1 MYIPMSALPAFD
13 FGTSQPISPWQE
25 MGAYEALWLEQG
37 ATFKTIAEKF
47 ERVSKSRPSDFVSP
61 AKALQLAEVADKK
74 IRSFTSANY
83 GVRIHGAGEYPQ
95 KIRVAKH
102 PVELLYYQ
110 GFWALSEYPSIA
122 VVGTRNP
129 SAEGIV
135 RAKKIVEGVVANK
148 IIPVSGLAR
157 GVDSVVHETA
167 LRLKAPTIAVIGT
180 PISMTY
186 PKENTKLQEQIAR
199 EFLVISQVPVIA
211 YQDMPLTKTR
221 AFFPERNVTMSALTD
236 ATVIVEAGET
246 SGTLIQAKA
255 ALEQGRP
262 LFILE
267 SCFHRRDI
275 TWPARLEQIGAIRV
289 SGIDDILA
297 NTGTIYKNR

>member
-1 MYIPMSALPAFD
+1 MYADMSVAAAFD
-13 FGTSQPISPWQE
+13 FGALEPISPWQE
-25 MGAYEALWLEQG
+25 MGAYEALWMEQG
-37 ATFKTIAEKF
+37 ATFKTIADKF
-47 ERVSKSRPSDFVSP
+47 GRIPGSRPSDFVSSQI
-61 AKALQLAEVADKK
+61 ALELAVVADKK

-83 GVRIHGAGEYPQ
+83 GVRVYGAGEYPQ

-110 GFWALSEYPSIA
+110 GFWALSEYPSVA
-122 VVGTRNP
+122 VVGTRNATP
-129 SAEGIV
+129 DGIS
-135 RAKKIVEGVVANK
+135 RAKRIVEGLVSQK

-157 GVDSVVHETA
+157 GIDSIVHETS

-180 PISMTY
+180 PISMSY
-186 PKENTKLQEQIAR
+186 PRENARLQQQIAN
-199 EFLVISQVPVIA
+199 EFLLISQVPVVA
-211 YQDMPLTKTR
+211 YQEMPLKKTR

-246 SGTLIQAKA
+246 SGTLVQAKA

-267 SCFHRRDI
+267 SCFHNRDI
-275 TWPARLEQIGAIRV
+275 SWPAKFEQLGAIRV
-289 SGIDDILA
+289 RDIDDIIA
-297 NTGTIYKNR
+297 NVSAIYKDR

>member
-1 MYIPMSALPAFD
+1 MYAEMSGARAFD
-13 FGTSQPISPWQE
+13 FGDLQPISPWRE

-47 ERVSKSRPSDFVSP
+47 ERTPNSRPSDFVSP
-61 AKALQLAEVADKK
+61 AKAMELSAIADKK
-74 IRSFTSANY
+74 IRSFSSAKY
-83 GVRIHGAGEYPQ
+83 GVRVHGGGEYPQ
-95 KIRVAKH
+95 KIRVARH

-122 VVGTRNP
+122 VVGTRSP
-129 SAEGIV
+129 TAEGVV
-135 RAKKIVEGVVANK
+135 RARKLVEGLVANK

-157 GVDSVVHETA
+157 GIDSVVHETS
-167 LRLKAPTIAVIGT
+167 LKLKAPTIAVIGT
-180 PISMTY
+180 PISMAY
-186 PKENTKLQEQIAR
+186 PKENAKLQERIAH

-267 SCFHRRDI
+267 SCFHRSDI
-275 TWPARLEQIGAIRV
+275 TWPARLEQVGAIRV
-289 SGIDDILA
+289 SGIDDVIA
-297 NTGTIYKNR
+297 NTSTIYKDR